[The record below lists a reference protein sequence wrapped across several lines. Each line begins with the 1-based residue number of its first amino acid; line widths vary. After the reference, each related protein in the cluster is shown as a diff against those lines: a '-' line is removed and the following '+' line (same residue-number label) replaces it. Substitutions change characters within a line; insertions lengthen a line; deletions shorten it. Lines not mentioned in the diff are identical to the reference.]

1 MQALPDLNLLRVFD
15 AIVTA
20 GSLTRGGERLGLS
33 QPATS
38 NALLRLRRHF
48 GDPLFVRCGRGLQ
61 PTERAQAMAPLVRQ
75 ALELLDRSFEMQPAF
90 EPAQATRSFHLCTT
104 DVGALVLLPT
114 LLRELTAIAP
124 RVQLKVGQYPAREVR
139 ERFADGELD
148 LAIGHLPALEAGIVQ
163 QRLFE
168 DRYVAIARAQ
178 HPRLREAA
186 TAHALRGEAFVAVA
200 SPGTGHGQLKD
211 RLEAEGLHVRLE
223 LREFGPVLPLVAGS
237 DLLALVPGRL
247 AATAAP
253 GSLRVLEAPIE
264 LPPFTVRQFW
274 HQRSHQDPANAW
286 LRGTLRRL
294 FGGGVDVPPP
304 LLPSAA

>member
-20 GSLTRGGERLGLS
+20 GSLTQGGERLGLS
-33 QPATS
+33 QPAMS

-61 PTERAQAMAPLVRQ
+61 PTERARAMAPLVRQ

-90 EPAQATRSFHLCTT
+90 VPAQSMRRFHVCTT
-104 DVGALVLLPT
+104 DVGALVLLPP
-114 LLRELTAIAP
+114 LLRELAVSAP
-124 RVQLKVGQYPAREVR
+124 RVQLKVGQFPAREVR
-139 ERFADGELD
+139 ERFAAGELD
-148 LAIGHLPALEAGIVQ
+148 LAIGHLPELEAGIVQ
-163 QRLFE
+163 QRLFA
-168 DRYVAIARAQ
+168 DRYVAIARAG
-178 HPRLREAA
+178 HPRVGEA
-186 TAHALRGEAFVAVA
+186 TGPDALRDEGFVAVE
-200 SPGTGHGQLKD
+200 SPGTGHGELGV
-211 RLEAEGLHVRLE
+211 RLEAAGLPVRLE
-223 LREFGPVLPLVAGS
+223 LREFGPVLPLVASS
-237 DLLALVPGRL
+237 DLVALVPSRL

-264 LPPFTVRQFW
+264 LPSFLVRQFW

-294 FGGGVDVPPP
+294 FGGGVEVPAPTV
-304 LLPSAA
+304 PSTA